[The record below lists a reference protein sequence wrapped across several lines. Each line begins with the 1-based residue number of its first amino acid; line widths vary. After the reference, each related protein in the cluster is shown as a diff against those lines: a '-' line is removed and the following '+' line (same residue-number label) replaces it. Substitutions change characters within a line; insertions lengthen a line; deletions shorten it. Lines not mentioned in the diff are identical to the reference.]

1 VPAAPV
7 RRLGVPVPVPNLV
20 TAEGLRRLRAEL
32 DAGPAE
38 DRARELAEHL
48 ATAETVEPSER
59 DVVGFGAE
67 VTVADGD
74 GARTTYRIVGAIE
87 AAPREGAISWQ
98 SPIARALID
107 ARVGDTV
114 ALPKGEV
121 EVVAIRYE

>member
-1 VPAAPV
+1 M

-20 TAEGLRRLRAEL
+20 TVEGLRRLRAEL
-32 DAGPAE
+32 DAGPGE

-48 ATAETVEPSER
+48 ATAETVQPGER
-59 DVVGFGAE
+59 DVVGFGAA
-67 VTVADGD
+67 VTVEDED
-74 GARTTYRIVGAIE
+74 GARVTYRIVGAIE

-121 EVVAIRYE
+121 EVVAIDYSA